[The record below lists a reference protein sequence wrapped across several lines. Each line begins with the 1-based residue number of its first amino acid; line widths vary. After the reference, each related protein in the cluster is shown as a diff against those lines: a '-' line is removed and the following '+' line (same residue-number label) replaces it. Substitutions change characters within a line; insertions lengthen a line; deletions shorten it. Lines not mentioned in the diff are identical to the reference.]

1 MKQAEHPPVTAG
13 ASIAAEYSLA
23 LIDQLAR
30 IDRSRSKEEMDE
42 LVYRL
47 LSLIGEAMQS
57 DRVFLFERLE
67 GTAEAYCNTFEW
79 CANGVA
85 PQIDN
90 LTEIVPADMPY
101 WLEVFGRG
109 ETIVIPNIEGVKT
122 QMPSEYEI
130 LKTQSI
136 HSEIAVP
143 VFYRGN
149 LSGFFGLDNPQW
161 AMTDNTGH
169 YEEVASE
176 RQMHRLTGH
185 SGRASVHMSEMS
197 KQSIVAGVSALC
209 RTVF

>member
-23 LIDQLAR
+23 IIDQLAR

-42 LVYRL
+42 LVCRL
-47 LSLIGEAMQS
+47 LSLIGEAMLS
-57 DRVFLFERLE
+57 GRVFLFERLE

-109 ETIVIPNIEGVKT
+109 ETIVIPNIEDVKT

-130 LKTQSI
+130 LKTQSV

-149 LSGFFGLDNPQW
+149 LSGFFGLDNPQR
-161 AMTDNTGH
+161 AMTAGSSDCLPLSAGIS
-169 YEEVASE
+169 AA
-176 RQMHRLTGH
+176 R
-185 SGRASVHMSEMS
+185 GRTCA
-197 KQSIVAGVSALC
+197 C
-209 RTVF
+209 

>member
-1 MKQAEHPPVTAG
+1 MTGIESCRKGDKRMKQAEHPPATAG

-30 IDRSRSKEEMDE
+30 IDRTCSKEEMDE

-101 WLEVFGRG
+101 WLEVFDCG
-109 ETIVIPNIEGVKT
+109 ETIVIPNIEDVKT

-149 LSGFFGLDNPQW
+149 LSGFFGLDNPQR
-161 AMTDNTGH
+161 AMTAGSSDCLPLSAGTS
-169 YEEVASE
+169 AA
-176 RQMHRLTGH
+176 R
-185 SGRASVHMSEMS
+185 GRTCA
-197 KQSIVAGVSALC
+197 C
-209 RTVF
+209 

>member
-1 MKQAEHPPVTAG
+1 MTGIESCRKGDKRMKQAEHPPATAG

-30 IDRSRSKEEMDE
+30 IDRFRSKEEMDE
-42 LVYRL
+42 LVCRL
-47 LSLIGEAMQS
+47 LSLIGEAMLS

-101 WLEVFGRG
+101 WLGG
-109 ETIVIPNIEGVKT
+109 ETIVIPNIEDVKT

-149 LSGFFGLDNPQW
+149 LSGFFGLDNPQR
-161 AMTDNTGH
+161 AMTAGSSDCLPLSAGTS
-169 YEEVASE
+169 AA
-176 RQMHRLTGH
+176 R
-185 SGRASVHMSEMS
+185 GRTCA
-197 KQSIVAGVSALC
+197 C
-209 RTVF
+209 

>member
-1 MKQAEHPPVTAG
+1 
-13 ASIAAEYSLA
+13 
-23 LIDQLAR
+23 
-30 IDRSRSKEEMDE
+30 MDE

-67 GTAEAYCNTFEW
+67 GTAAYCNTFEW

-101 WLEVFGRG
+101 RLEVFGRG
-109 ETIVIPNIEGVKT
+109 ETIVIPNIEDVKT
-122 QMPSEYEI
+122 QMPSEYEF

-136 HSEIAVP
+136 RSEIAVP

-149 LSGFFGLDNPQW
+149 LSGFFGLDNPQR
-161 AMTDNTGH
+161 AMTAGQLRLLAFVGGH
-169 YEEVASE
+169 LGSARENLRMLTLLEE
-176 RQMHRLTGH
+176 
-185 SGRASVHMSEMS
+185 
-197 KQSIVAGVSALC
+197 KQKSLEQNLQSTLSSRCSRCSARTARPFIVW
-209 RTVF
+209 T